1 MKKNIFSILLL
12 ISAVLFSGCRSFLTV
27 SVSKKTEG
35 GIYCFH
41 ETTAAQVTSF
51 PTMNYLISEGRYFYA
66 TSGRQL
72 NSKSK
77 DGAVTILKK
86 VHFPHCT
93 LGVLQSVSANGRTPC
108 HLTLSPDGNFLYTAN
123 YSSGDVSEFKLENG
137 LLSSL
142 PRLIKHNG
150 KSITK
155 RQLSPHPHF
164 VGFSPDG
171 KQLFVSDLG
180 TDEIWIYNYHPQK
193 GLLLPCADKLKL
205 PPGSGPRH
213 IVFSPDGKSI
223 FTANE
228 LNSTAGSFVKTNGKW
243 QFCKNLSTLN
253 AGTKVKNSPGAIKMT
268 ADGRFFFI
276 SNRGHNSI
284 AFFENL
290 NDGNFN
296 LLDVIPS
303 PGNFPSDILLIDN
316 ETRLAVSHL
325 KSGTVHFFK
334 LDKKNKKLTAEPTSI
349 KVPQAIGLCR

>member
-1 MKKNIFSILLL
+1 MTKKLFSILLL
-12 ISAVLFSGCRSFLTV
+12 LTAVVFSGCRSFLTV
-27 SVSKKTEG
+27 SVSKKAEG
-35 GIYCFH
+35 GIYCIH
-41 ETTAAQVTSF
+41 DKSATQITNF

-77 DGAVTILKK
+77 DGAVTVLGK

-93 LGVLQSVSANGRTPC
+93 LGVLQSVSVQGRTPC

-137 LLSSL
+137 EILSFS
-142 PRLIKHNG
+142 RLIKHSG
-150 KSITK
+150 KGITS
-155 RQLSPHPHF
+155 RQRSPHPHF

-180 TDEIWIYNYHPQK
+180 TDEIWIYNYDSRK
-193 GLLLPCADKLKL
+193 GLILPCAEKLKL

-213 IVFSPDGKSI
+213 IVFSPDGKTL

-228 LNSTAGSFVKTNGKW
+228 LNSTAGSFVKINGKW
-243 QFCKNLSTLN
+243 QFCKNISTLK
-253 AGTKVKNSPGAIKMT
+253 AGTKVKNSPGAVKIT
-268 ADGRFFFI
+268 SDGRFFFI

-290 NDGNFN
+290 GNGNFH
-296 LLDVIPS
+296 LLDAVPS
-303 PGNFPSDILLIDN
+303 PGNFPSDILLLDN

-325 KSGTVHFFK
+325 KSGTVHFFR
-334 LDKKNKKLTAEPTSI
+334 LDKTNKKLIAEPASI